1 MIVPDVNLLL
11 YAYDDTSSA
20 HQAASRWWGD
30 RLNGQEFVGISTLT
44 ILAFVRLST
53 KPGLFVNPYSTEE
66 AGTVV
71 RGWFQSPA
79 ADLLEL
85 ELPDL
90 ELIVRLLDETGTGGD
105 LTTDAAIAALA
116 IRCGGT
122 VHSADQDFA
131 RFTGVPRFNPLT
143 GKRG

>member
-11 YAYDDTSSA
+11 YAYDDSSTA
-20 HQAASRWWGD
+20 HQVASRWWAD
-30 RLNGQEFVGISTLT
+30 SLNGKELVGISTLT

-53 KPGLFVNPYSTEE
+53 KPGLFVNPYSVEE
-66 AGTVV
+66 AGAVV
-71 RGWFQSPA
+71 RGWFQSPV
-79 ADLLEL
+79 ADLLEF
-85 ELPDL
+85 ELLDL
-90 ELIVRLLDETGTGGD
+90 ELTVRLLGETGTGGD

-131 RFTGVPRFNPLT
+131 RFAGVRWFNPLP
-143 GKRG
+143 GELA